1 MRTLI
6 SAAVA
11 LPVGMGVAAAQ
22 GLPQG
27 LALAPPGASWIAA
40 QVAMEP
46 VARDDMA
53 ETGRATKRERDASAS
68 TPDPIHGAPVLRPA
82 PRRLGRDPDG

>member
-6 SAAVA
+6 FAAVA
-11 LPVGMGVAAAQ
+11 LHVGMGVAAAQ

-40 QVAMEP
+40 QVAVEP
-46 VARDDMA
+46 VARDNMA
-53 ETGRATKRERDASAS
+53 GTGRAARRKWDASAS
-68 TPDPIHGAPVLRPA
+68 TPDPIHGAAVLRPA
-82 PRRLGRDPDG
+82 PGRHDRDPDG